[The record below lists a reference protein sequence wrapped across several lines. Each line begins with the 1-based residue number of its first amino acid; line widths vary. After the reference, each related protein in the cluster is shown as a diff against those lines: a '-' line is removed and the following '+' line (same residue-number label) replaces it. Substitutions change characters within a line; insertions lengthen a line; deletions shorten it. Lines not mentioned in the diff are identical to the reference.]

1 MPSPASPGSGPVNR
15 QKRIGITMG
24 DPAGIGPEVML
35 KGLAL
40 LAERGDLAGFT
51 AIAYGTRSI
60 IAEAARGL
68 SQNIDLV
75 AADADDA
82 AWPQLRLV
90 ETGEAAS
97 PIAVGTVSAEAGRLA
112 FAAIKRAIRDAVARE
127 IDAIV
132 TGPISKEAIN
142 LAGYAYAGHTEI
154 LADLADSPGT
164 CMMLIHDKLR
174 VAHVSTHV
182 ALARVPELVTPA
194 RLTRVVKLT
203 AGALRTFGIEH
214 PRIGVAAVNPHAGEG
229 GLFGREDADVVAPTV
244 AALRGEGLDVTG
256 PLAGDTIFVRA
267 LAGAFDAVIAMFH
280 DQGHIPI
287 KLLGFKVDAA
297 TGRWTA
303 LTGVN
308 VTLGLP
314 FVRTSVDHGTA
325 FDIAGKAIASAD
337 SLIEAIDVARA
348 MTA

>member
-1 MPSPASPGSGPVNR
+1 VTGH
-15 QKRIGITMG
+15 KRIGITMG

-35 KGLAL
+35 KGLGTMAG
-40 LAERGDLAGFT
+40 RGDLDRFT
-51 AIAYGTRSI
+51 AIAYGTKGL
-60 IAEAARGL
+60 IADAARGL
-68 SQNIDLV
+68 GIPLDLV
-75 AADADDA
+75 GADAQA
-82 AWPQLRLV
+82 TWPQLRLV
-90 ETGEAAS
+90 ETGRAAA
-97 PIAVGTVSAEAGRLA
+97 PITVGAVSAEAGRLA
-112 FAAIKRAIRDAVARE
+112 FAAVERAIRDAVARR

-174 VAHVSTHV
+174 VSHVSTHV
-182 ALARVPELVTPA
+182 PLAKATELVTPA
-194 RLTRVVKLT
+194 RLTRVIKLT
-203 AGALRTFGIEH
+203 VAALEGFGIAH
-214 PRIGVAAVNPHAGEG
+214 PRIGVAALNPHAGEG
-229 GLFGREDADVVAPTV
+229 GLFGREDSDVVAPTI
-244 AALRGEGLDVTG
+244 ATLRSQGIDVTG
-256 PLAGDTIFVRA
+256 PFAGDTIFVRA

-287 KLLGFKVDAA
+287 KLLGFKVDAG

-325 FDIAGKAIASAD
+325 FDIAGKGIASAE
-337 SLIEAIDVARA
+337 SLIEAVEVALK
-348 MTA
+348 MVH

>member
-1 MPSPASPGSGPVNR
+1 VTGR
-15 QKRIGITMG
+15 RRIGITMG

-35 KGLAL
+35 KGLGTM
-40 LAERGDLAGFT
+40 AERGDLDRFT
-51 AIAYGTRSI
+51 AIAYGTKSL
-60 IAEAARGL
+60 IADAARGL
-68 SQNIDLV
+68 GIPLDLV
-75 AADADDA
+75 GTDAQA
-82 AWPQLRLV
+82 TWPQLRLV
-90 ETGEAAS
+90 ETGRAAA
-97 PIAVGTVSAEAGRLA
+97 PITVGAVSAEAGRLA
-112 FAAIKRAIRDAVARE
+112 FAAVEQAIRDAVARR

-174 VAHVSTHV
+174 VSHVSTHV
-182 ALARVPELVTPA
+182 ALAKVPELVTPA
-194 RLTRVVKLT
+194 RLTRVIKLT
-203 AGALRTFGIEH
+203 VAALQGFGIPQ
-214 PRIGVAAVNPHAGEG
+214 PRIGVAALNPHAGEG
-229 GLFGREDADVVAPTV
+229 GLFGREDSDVVAPTI
-244 AALRGEGLDVTG
+244 ATLRREGIDVTG

-287 KLLGFKVDAA
+287 KLLGFKVDAG
-297 TGRWTA
+297 TGRWAA

-325 FDIAGKAIASAD
+325 FDIAGKCIASAE
-337 SLIEAIDVARA
+337 SLIEAVEVALEMA
-348 MTA
+348 H

>member
-1 MPSPASPGSGPVNR
+1 MTGR
-15 QKRIGITMG
+15 KRIGITMG

-35 KGLAL
+35 KGLGTMAG
-40 LAERGDLAGFT
+40 RGDLDRVT
-51 AIAYGTRSI
+51 VIAYGTKSLI
-60 IAEAARGL
+60 ADAAHGLAIPLDLVSAEAA
-68 SQNIDLV
+68 
-75 AADADDA
+75 AT
-82 AWPQLRLV
+82 WPQLRLV
-90 ETGEAAS
+90 ETGQAKA
-97 PIAVGTVSAEAGRLA
+97 PIAIGAVSAEAGRLA
-112 FAAIKRAIRDAVARE
+112 FAAIEHAIRDAVARR

-142 LAGYAYAGHTEI
+142 LAGYNYAGHTEI

-174 VAHVSTHV
+174 VSHVSTHV
-182 ALARVPELVTPA
+182 ALAKVPELVTPA

-203 AGALRTFGIEH
+203 VAALEGFGIAH
-214 PRIGVAAVNPHAGEG
+214 PRIGVAALNPHAGEG
-229 GLFGREDADVVAPTV
+229 GLFGREDSDVVAPTI
-244 AALRGEGLDVTG
+244 ATLRSEGIDATG

-287 KLLGFKVDAA
+287 KLLGFKVDAG

-325 FDIAGKAIASAD
+325 FDIAGKSIASAE
-337 SLIEAIDVARA
+337 SLIEAVGVALE
-348 MTA
+348 MVN

>member
-1 MPSPASPGSGPVNR
+1 MAR
-15 QKRIGITMG
+15 RKRIGITMG

-35 KGLAL
+35 KGLSQIAG
-40 LAERGDLAGFT
+40 RGGLDGFT
-51 AIAYGTRSI
+51 AIAYGTKDI
-60 IAEAARGL
+60 IRDAARGL
-68 SQNIDLV
+68 SLDVDLV
-75 AADADDA
+75 PADADDA
-82 AWPQLRLV
+82 AWPRLRLV
-90 ETGEAAS
+90 ETGEVAS
-97 PIAVGTVSAEAGRLA
+97 PISVGAVSAEAGRLA
-112 FAAIKRAIRDAVARE
+112 FAAIRRAIADAVARE

-142 LAGYAYAGHTEI
+142 LAGHAYAGHTEI
-154 LADLADSPGT
+154 LADLANSPGT

-182 ALARVPELVTPA
+182 ALAKVPALVTPA

-203 AGALRTFGIEH
+203 VAALCTFGIER

-229 GLFGREDADVVAPTV
+229 GLFGREDTEIVAPTV
-244 AALRGEGLDVTG
+244 AALRDEGLEVSG
-256 PLAGDTIFVRA
+256 PFAGDTIFVRA

-287 KLLGFKVDAA
+287 KLLGFKVDAT
-297 TGRWTA
+297 TGQWTA

-325 FDIAGKAIASAD
+325 FDIAGKAIASAE

-348 MTA
+348 MVP